1 MPVSNDLQRVA
12 GRRATFDVAHQSSS
26 GEDLTWSYA
35 SPSPDELAHAG
46 FYYTPTALSPD
57 NTTCFLCERSLDGWE
72 EGDDPFTE
80 HLHFSP
86 ECGWAIMMAITRK
99 TSDPS
104 QIEDPTSS
112 KIADARRATF
122 FSWPHDGKRGWL
134 CKTEKMVEAGWY
146 FCPNEESDDL
156 VSCPY
161 CKLSLDGWEPKDHPF
176 DEHYRR
182 SSDCSFF
189 EFAKQPKKSSKSTR
203 AKTVRGSKA
212 SRLSTQSNATT
223 VSEAAS
229 IDFDDTMDQS
239 IMSQGG
245 TRASKASKKT
255 TKSKARNTKARTEED
270 ADISSLRE
278 NIDYSGKETSAL
290 LESPSRGT
298 KRKSAAIS
306 GLEGNN
312 LDDNQPEPEPKT
324 KKKRV
329 TSTRTKRAR
338 STTSSVIDYAE
349 PTDDELGLEVASKP
363 KRGRKK
369 GSTSKTRKSS
379 IASNAPAAPSKSQIP
394 NDEELDAQLEAD
406 LDKELPMEDMASNTA
421 KKAPSQR
428 RQKSSLKD
436 EGLDEPPKQEQQK
449 KNTTKTTRKK
459 QTSTSSVDKFPTSK
473 LDQPPQLHSEADV
486 DMDEPVV
493 SIPTQ
498 TQEDIKA
505 PSEELTSPPKKVKQ
519 SKKTKTMSNA
529 AKSRKKSADS
539 DSVND
544 IDTLGATEQS
554 ENVASNREEPPM
566 PRLSKSRRRAGAP
579 AAQQLET
586 ESLPQKKRGSSRQ
599 VPGNEPDGRRPS
611 KQVQQVQE
619 TPSEMRPSAHQSP
632 HENTPSPSPQA
643 SDAENRPPSSKP
655 STMSKTKPD
664 AASHVRELLATK
676 ALIISPSKGELS
688 SRQLTTAEPWDP
700 IDPDEALLPDPT
712 EKENVSLTEILHAAK
727 DGITSPEK
735 RMNIEEWVFWNAEK
749 GEEKLRNECERVVGI
764 FEREGGRAM
773 QALNGIECID

>member
-1 MPVSNDLQRVA
+1 MGTLCLAVGCTVA
-12 GRRATFDVAHQSSS
+12 GRRATFDVAHKSSS
-26 GEDLTWSYA
+26 GEELTWSYA

-46 FYYTPTALSPD
+46 FHYTPTALSPD

-99 TSDPS
+99 TSDPA

-189 EFAKQPKKSSKSTR
+189 EFSKHPKKSSKSTR
-203 AKTVRGSKA
+203 AKAVRGSKA
-212 SRLSTQSNATT
+212 SRLSTQSNATA
-223 VSEAAS
+223 VSEAPS
-229 IDFDDTMDQS
+229 VDFDDTMEQS
-239 IMSQGG
+239 IISQGG
-245 TRASKASKKT
+245 SRASKAPKKT
-255 TKSKARNTKARTEED
+255 TKSKSRTAKTKKEED
-270 ADISSLRE
+270 ADVHNERAITE
-278 NIDYSGKETSAL
+278 QHDKETSSL

-306 GLEGNN
+306 GMEGNN
-312 LDDNQPEPEPKT
+312 LDNNQPEPEPKP

-329 TSTRTKRAR
+329 TSTRTKKAR
-338 STTSSVIDYAE
+338 STANSVVDYAE
-349 PTDDELGLEVASKP
+349 PTDDELVLEAASKP

-369 GSTSKTRKSS
+369 GSTNKIRKSS
-379 IASNAPAAPSKSQIP
+379 IASNTPATSSNSQIP
-394 NDEELDAQLEAD
+394 NDDEIDAQLEAD
-406 LDKELPMEDMASNTA
+406 LDKDLPVEDMASSTA
-421 KKAPSQR
+421 EKAHSQR
-428 RQKSSLKD
+428 RKKSSMKD
-436 EGLDEPPKQEQQK
+436 EHLDEPPKK
-449 KNTTKTTRKK
+449 ASTKSTRKK
-459 QTSTSSVDKFPTSK
+459 QTSTASVAK
-473 LDQPPQLHSEADV
+473 LEQPPQLHSEVDV
-486 DMDEPVV
+486 DTDEPVI

-498 TQEDIKA
+498 SQED
-505 PSEELTSPPKKVKQ
+505 TSPPKRVKQ
-519 SKKTKTMSNA
+519 TKAKTTTNT
-529 AKSRKKSADS
+529 AKSRKKRTDS
-539 DSVND
+539 SNVND
-544 IDTLGATEQS
+544 INLPEATEPS
-554 ENVASNREEPPM
+554 EDVESNKDEPTK
-566 PRLSKSRRRAGAP
+566 PRLSKGRSSKKDSEVDAAKTTRSRGPSSQRP
-579 AAQQLET
+579 VT
-586 ESLPQKKRGSSRQ
+586 ESLPRKEAGSAKE
-599 VPGNEPDGRRPS
+599 EPDSQPIGRRS
-611 KQVQQVQE
+611 SEQVQQAQE
-619 TPSEMRPSAHQSP
+619 TPSRMRPSAQQTP
-632 HENTPSPSPQA
+632 RENGPSSSPQA

-655 STMSKTKPD
+655 STMSKTQPH
-664 AASHVRELLATK
+664 AVSQSIEEPLVTK
-676 ALIISPSKGELS
+676 TPVLSPPKGESS
-688 SRQLTTAEPWDP
+688 SRQLTTADPWEP

-712 EKENVSLTEILHAAK
+712 EKEGVSLAEVLHAAK

-735 RMNIEEWVFWNAEK
+735 RMSIEEWIFWNAEK